1 MGVTS
6 VQAPVVTDAVEAG
19 DEIAA
24 PLNGKSRMVAPNK
37 QRALTKLMT
46 LLSKSFTPPPL
57 KELSVIEHLL
67 FGAVQE
73 SISYSRAVEVY
84 ASLMSQFHD
93 LNEMRV
99 SHVNEIADA
108 LDKDLPDRELK
119 AKRLLQILNFVFETT
134 YSYDLEQMKKKPL
147 KQAQKQ
153 LSKIQGTTP
162 FVVNAVVQRCL
173 GGHAL
178 PIDASMQGVLRLI
191 EIAEDGETDDQ
202 IQATLEHL
210 VPKAKG
216 LSFCLQ
222 LSELAGESPKKQKAI
237 LKDLIGT
244 GGSKKTP
251 KPPAKAPKELA
262 EPKAK
267 SDAKPSKSTDK
278 EPAVKKTPEKKSV
291 KKKS

>member
-1 MGVTS
+1 MPWRPC
-6 VQAPVVTDAVEAG
+6 AADRRLHAG
-19 DEIAA
+19 GSS
-24 PLNGKSRMVAPNK
+24 PHRNCRGWRNRRS
-37 QRALTKLMT
+37 
-46 LLSKSFTPPPL
+46 
-57 KELSVIEHLL
+57 
-67 FGAVQE
+67 
-73 SISYSRAVEVY
+73 
-84 ASLMSQFHD
+84 
-93 LNEMRV
+93 
-99 SHVNEIADA
+99 
-108 LDKDLPDRELK
+108 
-119 AKRLLQILNFVFETT
+119 
-134 YSYDLEQMKKKPL
+134 
-147 KQAQKQ
+147 
-153 LSKIQGTTP
+153 
-162 FVVNAVVQRCL
+162 
-173 GGHAL
+173 
-178 PIDASMQGVLRLI
+178 
-191 EIAEDGETDDQ
+191 

>member
-1 MGVTS
+1 MGLS
-6 VQAPVVTDAVEAG
+6 SALAPVVTDAVETG

-37 QRALTKLMT
+37 QRTLTKLMS
-46 LLSKSFTPPPL
+46 LLGKSFEAPPL

-73 SISYSRAVEVY
+73 SISYSRAIEAY
-84 ASLMSQFHD
+84 AHLISHFHD
-93 LNEMRV
+93 LNELRV
-99 SHVNEIADA
+99 SHVNEVAGS
-108 LDKDLPDRELK
+108 LQSDLPDREIK
-119 AKRLLQILNFVFETT
+119 AKRVIQILNFVFETT

-162 FVVNAVVQRCL
+162 FVVNSVVQRCL

-178 PIDASMQGVLRLI
+178 PLDASMHSVLRLI
-191 EIAEDGETDDQ
+191 GIADEGETSDQ
-202 IQATLEHL
+202 IQSNLEHL

-216 LSFCLQ
+216 ISFCLQ
-222 LSELAGESPKKQKAI
+222 LSELAAEPAKKQRI
-237 LKDLIGT
+237 LLKDLI
-244 GGSKKTP
+244 
-251 KPPAKAPKELA
+251 PAAP
-262 EPKAK
+262 PKAK
-267 SDAKPSKSTDK
+267 PTKATKAVDAKPTETKSAKVSAET
-278 EPAVKKTPEKKSV
+278 PTTTKKAPEKKPT

>member
-6 VQAPVVTDAVEAG
+6 AQNPVVTDAVETE

-37 QRALTKLMT
+37 QRALTKLMS
-46 LLSKSFTPPPL
+46 LLAKSFDPPPL

-67 FGAVQE
+67 FGTVQE
-73 SISYSRAVEVY
+73 SISYSKAVEAY
-84 ASLMSQFHD
+84 AHLISQFHD
-93 LNEMRV
+93 LNEIRV
-99 SHVNEIADA
+99 SHADEVTDA
-108 LDKDLPDRELK
+108 LESSLPDREIK
-119 AKRLLQILNFVFETT
+119 AKRVLQILNFVFETT

-153 LSKIQGTTP
+153 LSKVQGTTP

-178 PIDASMQGVLRLI
+178 PMDAPMQEVLRLV
-191 EIAEDGETDDQ
+191 EVADPGDSPEQ
-202 IQATLEHL
+202 IQSLLEHL

-216 LSFCLQ
+216 LAFCLQ
-222 LSELAGESPKKQKAI
+222 LSELAAESPKKQRLI

-244 GGSKKTP
+244 GGTKKVTKSVKAKPTDSKP
-251 KPPAKAPKELA
+251 A
-262 EPKAK
+262 EPKG
-267 SDAKPSKSTDK
+267 AKPVDK
-278 EPAVKKTPEKKSV
+278 ESTSPKKPVEKKTT
-291 KKKS
+291 KKKPSP